1 MRVGP
6 ARQRAFDSALQS
18 QQYGWMTLSPWLLL
32 LLAWPLLLLGQFV
45 LRNVPLLARLSIPVP
60 VVGGLLF
67 ALASLLLRAA
77 GVELAFATKVDA
89 GWWTWLV
96 TPETEWLSRPSKNVN
111 LPLLIGFFTCVGLAA
126 PLRLLA
132 GGGRML
138 AVLLLGT
145 TVLAVAQNALG
156 VAVATALGAPALLG
170 VMCGSLT
177 LVGGHGTALGFSSR
191 FEQAGMAAAATIGAS
206 AATFGLLAGAL
217 LSGPL
222 GVWLLR
228 RHARSAAVAAA
239 SAAGKAMRH
248 AQAATFAR
256 NSADLPQAVDAA
268 GASRAAGGPGD
279 ALAADA
285 ADAAGAA
292 RAPGAAGA
300 SDAATQT
307 ASPVVADFLADVRAL
322 AAQGRPALGHLLLV
336 AFCVKAGAWIS
347 FGLDRMGASLPAY
360 MGALLL
366 GFAVRAMHDAAGGTW
381 LRGEVINKIAAVLL
395 PLFLVVTL
403 APLNLAELAGVAG
416 PMLAILA
423 VNTAMTLAF
432 AAFVV
437 CPLLGKDKEASVAS
451 AGLAGYG
458 IGSTATAVAAMD
470 AITRQHGKA
479 PRATTIVPPT
489 GGFLIDLTNAPV
501 IGAFLRWL

>member
-1 MRVGP
+1 
-6 ARQRAFDSALQS
+6 
-18 QQYGWMTLSPWLLL
+18 MTLPPWFLL
-32 LLAWPLLLLGQFV
+32 LLALPLLLLGQQLV
-45 LRNVPLLARLSIPVP
+45 RRVPVLARLSIPVP

-67 ALASLLLRAA
+67 ALACLLLRA
-77 GVELAFATKVDA
+77 GGMEMTFATKVDA

-96 TPETEWLSRPSKNVN
+96 TPDHEWLARPAKNLN

-138 AVLLLGT
+138 LVLLLGT
-145 TVLAVAQNALG
+145 TVLAVLQNAVG
-156 VAVATALGAPALLG
+156 VAVAAALGAPALLG
-170 VMCGSLT
+170 VICGSLT
-177 LVGGHGTALGFSSR
+177 LVGGHGTALGFAAR

-222 GVWLLR
+222 GSWLLG
-228 RHARSAAVAAA
+228 RSA
-239 SAAGKAMRH
+239 
-248 AQAATFAR
+248 
-256 NSADLPQAVDAA
+256 P
-268 GASRAAGGPGD
+268 
-279 ALAADA
+279 
-285 ADAAGAA
+285 A
-292 RAPGAAGA
+292 RADTGAHPPHA
-300 SDAATQT
+300 
-307 ASPVVADFLADVRAL
+307 ADFLADIRSLAGHGRA
-322 AAQGRPALGHLLLV
+322 ALGHLLLV
-336 AFCVKAGAWIS
+336 AFCIKAGVWIS
-347 FGLDRMGASLPAY
+347 FGLDHLGAALPAY

-366 GFAVRAMHDAAGGTW
+366 GFAARAVHDAFDWNW
-381 LRGEVINKIAAVLL
+381 LRSDIVNRLGAVLL
-395 PLFLVVTL
+395 PLFLVITL

-423 VNTAMTLAF
+423 INTAMTLAF
-432 AAFVV
+432 GAFIIY
-437 CPLLGKDKEASVAS
+437 PLLGRDKEAAVAT

-470 AITRQHGKA
+470 ALTHQHGRA

-501 IGAFLRWL
+501 ISAFLRWM